1 MSGPIYILE
10 DEPEIAR
17 IILRELEA
25 HGMSALHFSSRAAF
39 RREITRRRPAL
50 CLVDLTLPDGD
61 GIDLVSDVLR
71 KQAIPTIIVTGRDT
85 VHDRVIG
92 LELGADDYVMKPFE
106 PRELVARVRALLR
119 RSEAAANTA
128 PSRKARFNDFLADF
142 SSCELL
148 DPEGQLHQLS
158 FAETRLLQAFVE
170 GAGRVLSRAQLLD
183 IDGQSTHDPE
193 DRSIDARISRL
204 RKKLGD
210 DPKSPRLIR
219 TVYGAGYIFS
229 AKVDWLG
236 EG

>member
-17 IILRELEA
+17 IILRELEG
-25 HGMSALHFSSRAAF
+25 HGLKAQHFRNLAGF
-39 RREITRRRPAL
+39 RREIARHRPAL

-61 GIDLVSDVLR
+61 GIDVVSDILR
-71 KQAIPTIIVTGRDT
+71 RDAIPTIIVTGRDT

-92 LELGADDYVMKPFE
+92 LELGADDYILKPFD

-119 RSEAAANTA
+119 RADGNRPAA
-128 PSRKARFNDFLADF
+128 RKQVARFAGMSVEFA
-142 SSCELL
+142 SCELV
-148 DPEGQLHQLS
+148 DAGGDTHQLS
-158 FAETRLLQAFVE
+158 FAETRLLQAFIE

-183 IDGQSTHDPE
+183 IDGQGDLDPE

-204 RKKLGD
+204 RRKLGD
-210 DPKSPRLIR
+210 DPKSPKLIR

-229 AKVDWLG
+229 AAV
-236 EG
+236 E